1 MPSTSVAACRRMCTT
16 SSRMTCAS
24 STSSSAAASASSRA
38 HPRSQ
43 FSSPSIAASRA
54 LGERLFASPIP
65 PTMSRHVVRSLALWL
80 LTLPVVLVGQL
91 SPPLVLFYVAATS
104 YIYVGIEELGVQVE
118 QPFDILPMFQM
129 AHVITSS
136 AEDALAAGGAQAE

>member
-1 MPSTSVAACRRMCTT
+1 MRTPCAALH
-16 SSRMTCAS
+16 A
-24 STSSSAAASASSRA
+24 
-38 HPRSQ
+38 
-43 FSSPSIAASRA
+43 
-54 LGERLFASPIP
+54 
-65 PTMSRHVVRSLALWL
+65 PTHGAERSLALWL

-129 AHVITSS
+129 AHVIASS
-136 AEDALAAGGAQAE
+136 AEDALVAQAE